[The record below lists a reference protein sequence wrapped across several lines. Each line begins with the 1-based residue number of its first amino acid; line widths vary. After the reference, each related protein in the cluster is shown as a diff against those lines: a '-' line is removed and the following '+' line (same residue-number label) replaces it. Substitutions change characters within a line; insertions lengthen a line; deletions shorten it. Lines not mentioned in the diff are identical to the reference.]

1 MEDYVAISYSE
12 YERFLKIEAFL
23 EALEAAGVAYW
34 EGYKEAWDMYEKGEE
49 EAYGE

>member
-1 MEDYVAISYSE
+1 MEDFVAISYSE

-23 EALEAAGVAYW
+23 EALEAAGVDNWSGYEDALEIFEEE
-34 EGYKEAWDMYEKGEE
+34 EG